1 MKTTVCIFAVL
12 MILPLSIGCAGP
24 GAAPTATP
32 GAAREPDYWPT
43 EAWKSSSPEAQGM
56 DSEQLARMFEYI
68 KEKDINLHSLLIVRN
83 GYLVTEAYWQPYDQ
97 TTYHQMASVTKS
109 VTGILVGIAIDKGYI
124 KSADQPLLDFFPER
138 TVANLDA
145 KKQAITLEHLLS
157 LTPGLSC
164 MDRLGS
170 DQAVQQS
177 KDWVQYMLDLP
188 MSDAPGTRFN
198 YCTGALHLLSAVL
211 QEATGMTARDFAN
224 EQLFQP
230 LGIAPV
236 PPARWGSD
244 PQGITTGGFGL
255 QLQPRDMAKLGYLYL
270 NQGKWAG
277 RQIVSS
283 DWVAVSTTK
292 HSVWEEQNRAYGYLW
307 WLYPAQGYY
316 AAMGMGGQQIHIVP
330 KLNLVVVLTSALH
343 PNAEAYLDH
352 LLNDYIM
359 PCVKASSALPANP
372 GAAARLE
379 SRIQELEPS
388 RQAVPPLPE
397 IALRVSGKTYSLESN
412 SLGWRQVSLVFRE
425 GSDAASF
432 TVDGSGQVAVGLD
445 NVFRVTEIPGL
456 GPTAMRGQWK
466 EADTF
471 VIQAT
476 SVGNPVESR
485 LEFTFTEDAVNVTL
499 RDMVFGGQVNLHG
512 TSQN

>member
-1 MKTTVCIFAVL
+1 
-12 MILPLSIGCAGP
+12 
-24 GAAPTATP
+24 
-32 GAAREPDYWPT
+32 
-43 EAWKSSSPEAQGM
+43 
-56 DSEQLARMFEYI
+56 
-68 KEKDINLHSLLIVRN
+68 
-83 GYLVTEAYWQPYDQ
+83 
-97 TTYHQMASVTKS
+97 
-109 VTGILVGIAIDKGYI
+109 
-124 KSADQPLLDFFPER
+124 
-138 TVANLDA
+138 
-145 KKQAITLEHLLS
+145 
-157 LTPGLSC
+157 
-164 MDRLGS
+164 
-170 DQAVQQS
+170 
-177 KDWVQYMLDLP
+177 
-188 MSDAPGTRFN
+188 
-198 YCTGALHLLSAVL
+198 
-211 QEATGMTARDFAN
+211 MTARDFAN

-270 NQGKWAG
+270 NQGRWAG

-316 AAMGMGGQQIHIVP
+316 SAMGMGGQQIHIVP
-330 KLNLVVVLTSALH
+330 KLNLVVVFTGALN
-343 PNAEAYLDH
+343 PNAEDYLDH

-359 PCVKASSALPANP
+359 PSVKANSALPANP

-379 SRIQELEPS
+379 SRMQKLKPS

-397 IALRVSGKTYSLESN
+397 MALRVSGRAYTLDSN
-412 SLGWRQVSLVFRE
+412 SLGWHQVSLVFRQ
-425 GSDAASF
+425 GDDTAYF

-456 GPTAMRGQWK
+456 GPTAMRGQW
-466 EADTF
+466 ENADTF
-471 VIQAT
+471 VLEAT

-485 LEFTFTEDAVNVTL
+485 LEFTFAEDAVNVTL
-499 RDMVFGGQVNLHG
+499 KDMVFGGQVNLHG